1 MEHARTLLQD
11 ALEILTAAAA
21 VTNSSLKEVLT
32 QAARS
37 ATESAAAELR
47 RVLQPN
53 PAPPTEPTFHPM
65 LDLTPIEPPSE
76 EEDEGGD
83 ATALF
88 EPPPTPNHSRPY
100 LKFVA
105 AMVPVLRAANPT
117 DTQQTHITRIGELWQ
132 RHKGVSAF
140 SVEEAMVDAITAAT
154 AEVMASTRA

>member
-1 MEHARTLLQD
+1 MEHARTLLHD
-11 ALEILTAAAA
+11 ALQVLTAAAA
-21 VTNSSLKEVLT
+21 VTNPPLKDVLAK
-32 QAARS
+32 AALS
-37 ATESAAAELR
+37 ATELAAAELR
-47 RVLQPN
+47 RVFQPN
-53 PAPPTEPTFHPM
+53 PAPTELTFNPM

-76 EEDEGGD
+76 EEDGSASPTD
-83 ATALF
+83 LF

-132 RHKGVSAF
+132 RHKGVSAA